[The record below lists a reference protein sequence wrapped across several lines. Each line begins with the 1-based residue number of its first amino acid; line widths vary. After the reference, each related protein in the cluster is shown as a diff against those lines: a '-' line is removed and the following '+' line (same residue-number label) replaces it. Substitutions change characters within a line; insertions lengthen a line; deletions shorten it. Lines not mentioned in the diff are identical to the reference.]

1 MTRQRCQPHPHP
13 DMCWT
18 WPLWVAL
25 LLALTPVFLS
35 SPPQAGAQAEPV
47 VLTVRCRT
55 VADAPVPR
63 VAVTVVDAP
72 SDVVLAEGTTDGAG
86 LVRFHDMPPTELRV
100 RLVGSLPSGTALR
113 HTRQD
118 QGGIWVNLP
127 TRDWVMDL
135 RVDEDGLIFPDLGLG
150 NAGAPDAA
158 AATAIA
164 EGTLPTIAPT
174 TRLATTVPR
183 TMLSPLPVV
192 QPPAPAPQTDVSGA
206 SSMPTAQGA
215 GMALLLLLLG
225 MIGGVIWFGIRSTP

>member
-1 MTRQRCQPHPHP
+1 MARQRQHHTHP
-13 DMCWT
+13 DLCWT
-18 WPLWVAL
+18 WPLGAAL
-25 LLALTPVFLS
+25 LLTLMPVFLS
-35 SPPQAGAQAEPV
+35 SPIQVRAQAEPV
-47 VLTVRCRT
+47 TLTVQCRT
-55 VADAPVPR
+55 VADAPVPG

-72 SDVVLAEGTTDGAG
+72 SGVVLAEGTTDGAG
-86 LVRFHDMPPTELRV
+86 LVRFHDMPPAELRV
-100 RLVGSLPSGTALR
+100 RLVGSLPGGTALR

-174 TRLATTVPR
+174 TRRATTVPR

-192 QPPAPAPQTDVSGA
+192 QPPTPAPQTGVAEA
-206 SSMPTAQGA
+206 SSMPTAQRA